1 MSTAQTHTLTPGE
14 IIGMIDHWL
23 TTPVSGILG
32 SDYGSNLYEYLHRP
46 LGEMRLEEWLD
57 KMRRDIPILTALPD
71 EAVQVY
77 FDTDGLQLSRVVV
90 RVMNVE
96 LEPRL
101 EA

>member
-1 MSTAQTHTLTPGE
+1 
-14 IIGMIDHWL
+14 
-23 TTPVSGILG
+23 
-32 SDYGSNLYEYLHRP
+32 
-46 LGEMRLEEWLD
+46 
-57 KMRRDIPILTALPD
+57 MRRDIPILTALPD
-71 EAVQVY
+71 EAVQMY